1 MKQKFLLKLGAFAF
15 LGAMGLNLQYAWADY
30 GITERPLHVEVL
42 AQSNESGDESGD
54 ESGGCGGTTGTGI
67 YWKKCDSDCTI
78 RVEGVA
84 NTDGTILG
92 IKVHFDADGVGSLTV
107 EDAATSCEANGTF
120 QCKSMTCGEFWL
132 QSGIGT

>member
-42 AQSNESGDESGD
+42 AQSNESGDESG
-54 ESGGCGGTTGTGI
+54 GGGGTTGSGV

-78 RVEGVA
+78 RVEGAA
-84 NTDGTILG
+84 NTDATIIG
-92 IKVHFDADGVGSLTV
+92 IKVHFDGEGKGSLTV
-107 EDAATSCEANGTF
+107 EDAATTCEANGTF
-120 QCKSMTCGEFWL
+120 QCKSMTYGEFWL
-132 QSGIGT
+132 QSGLGT